1 MITCNRCG
9 KSVHAGSAY
18 CPDCGLP
25 LPKGQSELPAWLE
38 SLRTSER
45 PGGTGASPEG
55 QSGYSPTDFF
65 DENTL
70 PSWMNPEKT
79 DISDLGNSAKLPAW
93 RPASTPAPNT
103 DSEFLPPMGFAAGS
117 LIDEQSLPSWLQE
130 KQAGADQPA
139 QKNIAASSLVQPEA
153 LPEWI
158 RNMPQQQSSAAG
170 QSFVPGNNVPLEK
183 NNQASRDDYPPA
195 PQAFSARE
203 LVDQQA
209 LPPWLAGQAN
219 QAAPASF
226 AAQQP
231 AFHNPPPAPA
241 ASQPGSQAGIGAS
254 SLLDMNSLPGWLRE
268 SEQGQGSMQGQQMPS
283 ARPGQPSNGSN
294 NGGNLAG
301 ASLIDMNALPSWLRS
316 SEEGMGQQAEPMG
329 TQRPTA
335 FGNPSRVENM
345 RVPSRPRG
353 ELGPYEQSE
362 VAANVFSSMLGVASS
377 APYFPAQPG
386 STPGYQQG
394 FQGELFQQQSVPP
407 QMGQIP
413 MPSPGPSGS
422 LHQVNTAMPG
432 SQPGL
437 ASQGYIPGGVQQGYP
452 TGNQPGAA
460 GQSLPPNSAGAQP
473 FSAGN
478 NQRLNANASGPKQGR
493 RGIIDTIRSWF
504 SH

>member
-1 MITCNRCG
+1 MITCKRCG
-9 KSVHAGSAY
+9 KSVHTGSAY

-25 LPKGQSELPAWLE
+25 LSQGQPELPAWLE

-45 PGGTGASPEG
+45 PVGTGASPEG
-55 QSGYSPTDFF
+55 QAGYSSTDFF

-70 PSWMNPEKT
+70 PSWMNPEQT
-79 DISDLGNSAKLPAW
+79 DISDSGNSAKLPAW
-93 RPASTPAPNT
+93 RPASASAPNT
-103 DSEFLPPMGFAAGS
+103 DGDFAPPMGFAAGS

-158 RNMPQQQSSAAG
+158 RNMPQQHSSTAG
-170 QSFVPGNNVPLEK
+170 QSFVPGNNIPTMGK
-183 NNQASRDDYPPA
+183 GNQSGIANHAPA
-195 PQAFSARE
+195 PQAFSAHE
-203 LVDQQA
+203 LIDQQA

-219 QAAPASF
+219 QATPTNSP
-226 AAQQP
+226 AQQP

-241 ASQPGSQAGIGAS
+241 ASQPGSQADIGAS

-268 SEQGQGSMQGQQMPS
+268 SEQGQGYMQGQQRQS
-283 ARPGQPSNGSN
+283 AGPGQPPNGSN

-316 SEEGMGQQAEPMG
+316 SEEGAGQQAEPMSG
-329 TQRPTA
+329 QRPA
-335 FGNPSRVENM
+335 PFGNPSRAENM

-353 ELGPYEQSE
+353 EVGPYEQSE

-394 FQGELFQQQSVPP
+394 FQGELFQQQLASP
-407 QMGQIP
+407 QMGQMP
-413 MPSPGPSGS
+413 VPSPSPSGS
-422 LHQVNTAMPG
+422 LRQVNTAMPG

-437 ASQGYIPGGVQQGYP
+437 AGQSYMPGGVQGYP
-452 TGNQPGAA
+452 MGNRPGAS
-460 GQSLPPNSAGAQP
+460 GQSLPPNSAGAQS

-478 NQRLNANASGPKQGR
+478 NQRPNTNASSAKPGR